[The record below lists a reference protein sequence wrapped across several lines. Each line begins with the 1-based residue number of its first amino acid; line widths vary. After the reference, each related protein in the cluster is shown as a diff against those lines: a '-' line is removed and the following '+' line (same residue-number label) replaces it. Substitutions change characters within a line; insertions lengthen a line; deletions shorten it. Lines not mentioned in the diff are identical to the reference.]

1 MRTPCPVWGALALAA
16 CGGQAASGNQA
27 DASPLVDATSAPD
40 TSGDGEASVCA
51 SAALGAPTSYSTA
64 YPPSGL
70 VVYSPSG
77 GVPNVIALEP
87 GAPPPSLELLVNLGN
102 GSFAPGTFEGSTGQD
117 FYDAVTADFDGDG
130 LADIAS
136 ENAIR
141 GDGGLE
147 GALQIDRGTGGGA
160 FATQLTT
167 YPIPQSSGSLAAGD
181 FNKDGHLDVA
191 IAGATLMP
199 RSDGVNVVASGL
211 DVFLNDGRGSFGS
224 PVTYPDNQGDLL
236 DSIAAGD
243 FDGDGSL
250 DLALFPDGL
259 FLNTG
264 TGTFRAE
271 LPLPAL
277 PGDAGPSFVPYWAV
291 GDFNRDGKS
300 DLVASVGPTEIAV
313 LLAVGG
319 GSFAPAVTYDTSSTP
334 SVVAVGDFNG
344 DSYPDVAMLLDEE
357 TASSSLTLRMNQH
370 DGTLGAEI
378 TVAVGPYAAS
388 LYVADFNGDGV
399 ADVAVTNDGFYA
411 PDGGGPSSFT
421 VVLFECR

>member
-1 MRTPCPVWGALALAA
+1 MRTPWPVWGAVALAA
-16 CGGQAASGNQA
+16 CGGRSVSGNRA
-27 DASPLVDATSAPD
+27 DASPLDVASAPGA
-40 TSGDGEASVCA
+40 TGDGGKSACA
-51 SAALGAPTSYSTA
+51 SAALGAPTSYATTF
-64 YPPSGL
+64 PPSGL
-70 VVYSPSG
+70 LVYSPSG

-87 GAPPPSLELLVNLGN
+87 DAPPPSLALFVNRGN
-102 GSFAPGTFEGSTGQD
+102 GSFASGTFQGSTAQD

-136 ENAIR
+136 ENTIR

-147 GALQIDRGTGGGA
+147 GALQIDTGTGGGA

-167 YPIPQSSGSLAAGD
+167 YPIPQLSGSLAPGD
-181 FNKDGHLDVA
+181 FNKDGHQDIA
-191 IAGATLMP
+191 IAGATLIR
-199 RSDGVNVVASGL
+199 RSDGINVVTSGL
-211 DVFLNDGRGSFGS
+211 DVFFNDGHGSFGS
-224 PVTYPDNQGDLL
+224 PVLYPDNQGDLP
-236 DSIAAGD
+236 DSIAAAD

-277 PGDAGPSFVPYWAV
+277 PGDAGSSFVPYWAV
-291 GDFNRDGKS
+291 GDLNRDGKS

-319 GSFAPAVTYDTSSTP
+319 GSFAPAVTYQTSSTP
-334 SVVAVGDFNG
+334 SVVAVGDFDG
-344 DSYPDVAMLLDEE
+344 DSYPDVAVLVDEE
-357 TASSSLTLRMNQH
+357 TASSSLTLLMNQG

-378 TVAVGPYAAS
+378 AVAVGTYASS
-388 LYVADFNGDGV
+388 LRVADFNGDGV
-399 ADVAVTNDGFYA
+399 ADVAVTNDEYSA
-411 PDGGGPSSFT
+411 PDGGGPRSFT
-421 VVLFECR
+421 VVLSQCR